1 MGDFLGLNSE
11 QWLDLGLS
19 ILLVAAAL
27 VLGRWILD
35 LLLKR
40 LAGRLAQ
47 STETELDDTL
57 LTAVRP
63 PLYWLLVVIILKAAI
78 NRLDFIPYS
87 WDAPLGNLFYVADVI
102 IAFVFVG
109 RLAHYLMV
117 WYGQEVAQR
126 TETNLDEQ
134 LLPFFRR
141 LAMVFLVLIGLIVLL
156 GRFVDVSSL
165 VTTLGVG
172 SLAIALAAQAALS
185 DTISGFL
192 IMVDQPYRIGDRIE
206 IQDLNTWGDVVDIGL
221 RSTHIRTRDNR
232 MVIVPNSVMGKSLI
246 VNHAYPDSQ
255 YRIQIEIGVA
265 YGTDLELA
273 RSTIIEAVKPV
284 EGVLPDRPVE
294 ALFLQFGDSAL
305 IFRVRWWL
313 ESYVD
318 TRRMFDSVNTA
329 IYNALEE
336 AGIEIP
342 YPQLEVR
349 QRND

>member
-1 MGDFLGLNSE
+1 MDFIGLTAE
-11 QWLDLGLS
+11 QWRDLGLS
-19 ILLVAAAL
+19 FLLVVAAM

-35 LLLKR
+35 FLLKR

-47 STETELDDTL
+47 STETELDDAL

-63 PLYWLLVVIILKAAI
+63 PLYWLLLLIILKAAI
-78 NRLDFIPYS
+78 MRLDFIPAA
-87 WDAPLGNLFYVADVI
+87 WGDPLGDLFHAADVI
-102 IAFVFVG
+102 IAFIFIG
-109 RLAHYLMV
+109 RLAHHLMV
-117 WYGQEVAQR
+117 WYGDEVAQR
-126 TETNLDEQ
+126 TDTKLDEQ

-156 GRFVDVSSL
+156 GRFVDVTSL

-206 IQDLNTWGDVVDIGL
+206 IQDLDTWGDVVDIGL

-232 MVIVPNSVMGKSLI
+232 MVIVPNSVMAKSLI
-246 VNHAYPDSQ
+246 VNHAFPNTQ

-273 RSTIIEAVKPV
+273 RNTIIDAVRTV
-284 EGVLPDRPVE
+284 EGVLPDRKVE
-294 ALFLQFGDSAL
+294 ALFLQFGASAL
-305 IFRVRWWL
+305 TFRVRWWL

-318 TRRMFDSVNTA
+318 TRRMFDRVNTA
-329 IYNALEE
+329 IYNALNE

-342 YPQLEVR
+342 FPQIDVR
-349 QRND
+349 QRQD

>member
-1 MGDFLGLNSE
+1 MGFIGLTAE

-19 ILLVAAAL
+19 LLLVAAAL

-35 LLLKR
+35 FLLKR

-47 STETELDDTL
+47 STETELDDAL

-63 PLYWLLVVIILKAAI
+63 PLYWLLLFIILKAAI
-78 NRLDFIPYS
+78 TRLDFLPAS
-87 WDAPLGNLFYVADVI
+87 WDDPLGDLFHVADVI
-102 IAFVFVG
+102 LVFVFVG

-117 WYGQEVAQR
+117 WYGAEVAQR
-126 TETNLDEQ
+126 TDTKLDEQ

-185 DTISGFL
+185 DAISGFM

-246 VNHAYPDSQ
+246 VNHAYPNTQ

-273 RSTIIEAVKPV
+273 RSTIIDAVRTV
-284 EGVLPDRPVE
+284 EGVLPDRSVE

-305 IFRVRWWL
+305 TFRVRWWL

-318 TRRMFDSVNTA
+318 TRRMFDRVNTA
-329 IYNALEE
+329 IYNALNET
-336 AGIEIP
+336 GIEMP
-342 YPQLEVR
+342 FPQLDVR
-349 QRND
+349 QRQD